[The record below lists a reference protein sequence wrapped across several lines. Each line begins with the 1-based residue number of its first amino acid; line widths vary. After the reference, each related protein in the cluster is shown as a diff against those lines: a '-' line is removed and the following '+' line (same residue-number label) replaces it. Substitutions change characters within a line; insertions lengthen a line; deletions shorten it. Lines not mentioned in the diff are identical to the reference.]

1 MFAATFKHLV
11 QLVCGKYE
19 AWRIYSILT
28 SQCPE
33 PTAAIRITRLD
44 DTVVKTS
51 RCFPDELVK
60 ANMYRPGATGLV
72 AWSGDEPAGVCWLW
86 PGAALAN
93 RSVGIQ
99 PDDCAELVQ
108 ITVATACRGRGI
120 AQALIMHAV
129 YKMREQ
135 GFHRL
140 YAQIWPTNVASVHA
154 FEKSGWDEIAWVF
167 QCSPYFWPR
176 PLRLRAIRRPF
187 RSNPG
192 ILPNWRDH
200 PPEPVQQ

>member
-1 MFAATFKHLV
+1 MPAATFKRLI
-11 QLVCGKYE
+11 QLVFGEYE

-28 SQCPE
+28 SQSPE
-33 PTAAIRITRLD
+33 PTGTTRITVLND
-44 DTVVKTS
+44 SVMKTS
-51 RCFPDELVK
+51 PDFPEELLK

-72 AWSGDEPAGVCWLW
+72 AWSDDKPAGVCWLW

-108 ITVATACRGRGI
+108 ITVATAYRGRGI
-120 AQALIMHAV
+120 AQTLIRHAACR
-129 YKMREQ
+129 MREQ

-140 YAQIWPTNVASVHA
+140 YAQVWPTNLASVHA
-154 FEKSGWDEIAWVF
+154 FKKSGWDEIAWMF
-167 QCSPYFWPR
+167 QCSPHVLPR

-187 RSNPG
+187 RSDPG
-192 ILPNWRDH
+192 I
-200 PPEPVQQ
+200 